1 MTFVLDCDPGI
12 DDAFALI
19 YMQKTGQLDAV
30 TTTGGNVGTAQTAT
44 NARWLL
50 DALSGSVVPVAPG
63 EPAPIARELITTPE
77 THGEYGLGY
86 VHPTPGTLHPGPWED
101 LWGSKLIV
109 TGPLTN
115 LARFRER
122 CPERY
127 AAIEELTIMGGAID
141 YPGNT
146 TEHAEWNIWVDP
158 EAAED
163 VFGHLPPHARVT
175 LCPLNVTEGFR
186 IDPARLT
193 PIAEALGGEVGAALP
208 EIMRFY
214 WEFHESHGIGYTAQ
228 IHDLL
233 TCLIAC
239 DAVDY
244 SVEEVALT
252 VDTGADRGAVTQVT
266 HPEAGRLPVRVLT
279 GVDYEEAHR
288 VFFDSIAPR

>member
-1 MTFVLDCDPGI
+1 MHFVLDCDPGI

-50 DALSGSVVPVAPG
+50 DALSGSSVPVAPG

-77 THGEYGLGY
+77 THGEFGLGY
-86 VHPTPGTLHPGPWED
+86 VHPTGVSEPAGPWEP
-101 LWGSKLIV
+101 LWGTKLIV

-115 LARFRER
+115 VARFRER
-122 CPERY
+122 FPERY
-127 AAIEELTIMGGAID
+127 EQIEELTIMGGAID

-146 TEHAEWNIWVDP
+146 TDHAEWNIWVDP

-163 VFGHLPPHARVT
+163 VFGHLPPRARVT
-175 LCPLNVTEGFR
+175 LCPLNITEAFR
-186 IDPARLT
+186 IDPDKLA
-193 PIAEALGGEVGAALP
+193 PITEALGGPLGEALP

-214 WEFHESHGIGYTAQ
+214 WEFHKAHGIGYTAQ

-239 DAVDY
+239 DAVNY
-244 SVEEVALT
+244 EVEEMALT
-252 VDTGADRGAVTQVT
+252 VDTGADRGAMTRT
-266 HPEAGRLPVRVLT
+266 TGRRPVRVVT